1 MLVLDTNHFGEL
13 ERDASPGRRLTARL
27 RDATE
32 ERALGIATIEEL
44 LRGWLAEIK
53 RASDLDRQIYPYTRL
68 QRQVET
74 LGNWTILGWD
84 AEAAAL
90 FRSLRAQG
98 VRIGTMDLKI
108 ACICL
113 AHDATLLTRNTRD
126 FAQVPG
132 LRFENWLD

>member
-1 MLVLDTNHFGEL
+1 MLVLDTNHYAEL
-13 ERDASPGRRLTARL
+13 ERNGSPGRRLTARL
-27 RDATE
+27 RAATD

-44 LRGWLAEIK
+44 LRGWLAEIN
-53 RASDLDRQIYPYTRL
+53 RTADLDRQIFPYTRL

-74 LGNWTILGWD
+74 LGKWTILGRD

-90 FRSLRAQG
+90 FRSLRSQG
-98 VRIGTMDLKI
+98 VRVSTMDLKI

-113 AHDATLLTRNTRD
+113 AHDAMLLTRNVRD
-126 FAQVPG
+126 FSQVPG